1 MVDILLNGEAKQV
14 RPQQT
19 LDQLVQ
25 GLALPPQAMAVAVN
39 RNVVPRHRWPYFA
52 IEQGDQIDIVRA
64 IGGG

>member
-1 MVDILLNGEAKQV
+1 MLDIVVNGEATQV

-19 LDQLVQ
+19 LGQLIE

-39 RNVVPRHRWPYFA
+39 RNVVPRHRWPEFA
-52 IEQGDQIDIVRA
+52 IEHGDQIDIVRA